1 MSYVPN
7 LGNPSLREK
16 SPEPATPGPI
26 LGIGMKKVI
35 AIILFFLLSSTPS
48 WAETYHQWVEN
59 CSSYKDV
66 AVWLNHHFRY
76 EKDRNGNGQPFS
88 RGHKKRSGIQKL
100 EEIFRSRCGGTL
112 DASLFA
118 RETLNRINPDYRAEI
133 IYLSLDRSEANYLC
147 GFFLGE
153 KLFIMDYGNLYENMI
168 GTHGPFKNLDHY
180 IHLFYFRRH
189 PHQKKPLVYHFGFP
203 SAPSSKA
210 R

>member
-7 LGNPSLREK
+7 LGNPSLLEK

-26 LGIGMKKVI
+26 LGIGMKKAI

-76 EKDRNGNGQPFS
+76 EKDQNGDGQLFS
-88 RGHKKRSGIQKL
+88 QGNKKRLGNQRLK
-100 EEIFRSRCGGTL
+100 EIFRSRSGCTL
-112 DASLFA
+112 EASVFA

-133 IYLSLDRSEANYLC
+133 IYLSLGRSQAHYLC

-153 KLFIMDYGNLYENMI
+153 NLFIMDYGNFYENMI
-168 GTHGPFKNLDHY
+168 GTHGPFKNLDDY
-180 IHLFYFRRH
+180 VQIFYFRRH
-189 PHQKKPLVYHFGFP
+189 PLHKKPPVYHFGFP
-203 SAPSSKA
+203 SVHSSKA